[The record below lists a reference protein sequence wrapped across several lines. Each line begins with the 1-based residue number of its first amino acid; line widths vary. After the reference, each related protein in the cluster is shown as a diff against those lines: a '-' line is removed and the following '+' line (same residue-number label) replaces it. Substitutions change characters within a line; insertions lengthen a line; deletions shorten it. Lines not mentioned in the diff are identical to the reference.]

1 MQYCLED
8 YGTNGILLIDGG
20 MGQELI
26 RRSQRSTTSLW
37 SAQVL
42 IDQPELVQTLHED
55 YIWAGAKVITT
66 NTYITVRHRLQ
77 RDARLGDK
85 FVELNKLAGTLAV
98 RAREATGEA
107 VLIAGSLPPLFGSYR
122 PDQVR
127 SIEELEPLYQE
138 QVEVLEP
145 YVDLFIC
152 ETLSKSE
159 EGIAAVKAVRQTNK
173 PVWVSWTLEDS
184 CSNRLRGGESLEEGW
199 LSLFKLS
206 VDALLVN
213 CCSPESITAAM
224 PELLCLATPVR
235 VGGYANGF
243 QQIPKQWSIS
253 DGLTVLGKRH
263 DLDPEHYAA
272 HVKRWIDAGA
282 TIVGG
287 CCETTPAHIQKIAE
301 LLKS

>member
-1 MQYCLED
+1 MLYNLED
-8 YGTNGILLIDGG
+8 YCINGVLLIDGG

-26 RRSQRSTTSLW
+26 RRSQRPTTSLW

-42 IDQPELVQTLHED
+42 IDQPELVQNLHED
-55 YIWAGAKVITT
+55 YIYSGAKVITT
-66 NTYITVRHRLQ
+66 NSYITVRHRLE

-85 FVELNKLAGTLAV
+85 FIELNKLAGELAV
-98 RAREATGEA
+98 RARESTGEA

-127 SIEELEPLYQE
+127 PIEELEPLYQE
-138 QVEVLEP
+138 HVEVLAP

-159 EGIAAVKAVRQTNK
+159 EGIAAVNAASQTNK

-184 CSNRLRGGESLEEGW
+184 CSNRLRGGESLEEAW
-199 LSLFKLS
+199 QALLKLS
-206 VDALLVN
+206 VEALLVN

-224 PELLCLATPVR
+224 SELSSLVTTAR
-235 VGGYANGF
+235 IGGYANGF
-243 QQIPKQWSIS
+243 QQIPKQWSIKN
-253 DGLTVLGKRH
+253 GLAALGKRY
-263 DLDPEHYAA
+263 DLDPDNYAA
-272 HVKRWIDAGA
+272 YVERWIDAGA

-287 CCETTPAHIQKIAE
+287 CCETTPAHIQRIADV
-301 LLKS
+301 LKS